1 MVLTCTIYY
10 SILLLLLPTLE
21 LPYNVLSVY
30 DYLSSSN
37 LSKRIFFFK
46 RVYACIIQSEI
57 FPRAARADLCSRK
70 RSKIIEKRIGVYFF
84 KRAWLRRRPNAKK
97 RVLYEA
103 SISTSGPE
111 NLIL

>member
-1 MVLTCTIYY
+1 MTTFQARISVSEYF
-10 SILLLLLPTLE
+10 S
-21 LPYNVLSVY
+21 LSVY
-30 DYLSSSN
+30 MRVLFRAKFFRALRARTSAQEKQ
-37 LSKRIFFFK
+37 SKF
-46 RVYACIIQSEI
+46 
-57 FPRAARADLCSRK
+57 
-70 RSKIIEKRIGVYFF
+70 IEKRIGVYFL

>member
-1 MVLTCTIYY
+1 MRVLFRA
-10 SILLLLLPTLE
+10 
-21 LPYNVLSVY
+21 
-30 DYLSSSN
+30 
-37 LSKRIFFFK
+37 KFF
-46 RVYACIIQSEI
+46 
-57 FPRAARADLCSRK
+57 RALRARTSAQEK
-70 RSKIIEKRIGVYFF
+70 KSKIIEKRIGVYF

>member
-46 RVYACIIQSEI
+46 RVL
-57 FPRAARADLCSRK
+57 FRAKFFRALRARTSAQEK
-70 RSKIIEKRIGVYFF
+70 QGKIVEKRIGVYFL